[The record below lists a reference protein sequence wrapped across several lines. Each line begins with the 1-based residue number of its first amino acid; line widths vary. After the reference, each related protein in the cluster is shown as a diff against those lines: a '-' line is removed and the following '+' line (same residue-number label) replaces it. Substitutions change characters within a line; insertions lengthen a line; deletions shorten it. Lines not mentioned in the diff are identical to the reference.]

1 MTSDEQQQS
10 VWNRQ
15 LSARGKVIIFV
26 GLLLFTVSPILS
38 ALTASAIARWCGS
51 RLDEANVHPCIILGV
66 DAGGLLYKMF
76 VAGWLA
82 MFTIPLGLILIVA
95 ITIQM
100 LSERKRQAPR

>member
-1 MTSDEQQQS
+1 MTPNEQQQS

-38 ALTASAIARWCGS
+38 AMTASGIARLCGS
-51 RLDEANVHPCIILGV
+51 RLDESGVHPCIILGV
-66 DAGGLLYKMF
+66 DAGGLLYRMF

-82 MFTIPLGLILIVA
+82 MFTIPFGLLLTVA

-100 LSERKRQAPR
+100 LSERKRQAAR